1 MIVKL
6 ALEDASVGIDQGSVV
21 TDKKALDERVGRMLE
36 QHGQP
41 LLVEQFIRGREFNV
55 SLIETGGELRVLPI
69 SEIQFV
75 DRDPAFWPIVTY
87 DAKWKPG
94 SRDYESTPPRYPANV
109 SPGLAARLTKLAKRA
124 FHLLDCRDY
133 AGVDFR
139 VRSPLK
145 PYILEVNPNPDY
157 SPTAGLSGGLT
168 CAGITH
174 AQFTV
179 ELVQAAFARGPRLE
193 REIVLSS

>member
-1 MIVKL
+1 
-6 ALEDASVGIDQGSVV
+6 
-21 TDKKALDERVGRMLE
+21 
-36 QHGQP
+36 
-41 LLVEQFIRGREFNV
+41 
-55 SLIETGGELRVLPI
+55 
-69 SEIQFV
+69 
-75 DRDPAFWPIVTY
+75 
-87 DAKWKPG
+87 
-94 SRDYESTPPRYPANV
+94 
-109 SPGLAARLTKLAKRA
+109 LAARLTKLAKRA
-124 FHLLDCRDY
+124 FHLLGCRDY
-133 AGVDFR
+133 ARVDFR